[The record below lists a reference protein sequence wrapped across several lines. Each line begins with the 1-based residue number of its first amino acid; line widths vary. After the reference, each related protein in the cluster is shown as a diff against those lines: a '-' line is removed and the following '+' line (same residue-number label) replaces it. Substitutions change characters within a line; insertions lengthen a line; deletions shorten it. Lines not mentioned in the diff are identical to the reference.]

1 MKRVIATLAAASLF
15 AVVPVA
21 PAAPAYAAG
30 DTSSSSNP
38 AVDQCKSE
46 LGVYPGETLGDC
58 IALRTTAP
66 MYFSGT
72 GGNGFLAHIC
82 SFFMTSE
89 PDVFYASYDSYN
101 ECILDAASNL
111 P

>member
-1 MKRVIATLAAASLF
+1 MKRLIATLAAASMF
-15 AVVPVA
+15 AVAPVIPIA
-21 PAAPAYAAG
+21 PAQAAA
-30 DTSSSSNP
+30 DPSSSSNP
-38 AVDQCKSE
+38 AVDRCKAE
-46 LGVYPGETLGDC
+46 LGLYPDESLGDC

-72 GGNGFLAHIC
+72 GGEGFLAHIC

-89 PDVFYASYDSYN
+89 PDVFYTSYDSYN
-101 ECILDAASNL
+101 ECILDGASNL